1 MNAMADPAR
10 IIEKEI
16 DRRKNKQEEMQSRAD
31 VEEINRRIKAFEDGS
46 EKSYSRDEAKKKLED
61 MGYLG

>member
-1 MNAMADPAR
+1 VADPAR

-16 DRRKNKQEEMQSRAD
+16 DRRKSKQEEMQSRAD

-46 EKSYSRDEAKKKLED
+46 EKSYTRDEEKKKLEE